1 MLREN
6 TNKEL
11 KEVRKTNYRKKTN
24 SGAENNKNW
33 NKKFTKEIWAAEERI
48 WKSEDRTVKIIQSE
62 KQEKKCR
69 ITKWSNNWI
78 IFDNQI

>member
-24 SGAENNKNW
+24 
-33 NKKFTKEIWAAEERI
+33 KF
-48 WKSEDRTVKIIQSE
+48 
-62 KQEKKCR
+62 
-69 ITKWSNNWI
+69 WS
-78 IFDNQI
+78 